1 MTTRNCI
8 GNGRRLLA
16 LALAAGLATVSVFAY
31 AHGSKAEAAHQGA
44 GMHASSYEPIDL
56 AHLHMIAEH
65 VRQSASPEQLAKIEA
80 LAVVARPQL
89 EALNKEAIG
98 AYRRKIELLLQDNI
112 DRDALQNAQSNE
124 IQAADALS
132 NRIDQALT
140 DLAELLTPQQ
150 RAQFRE
156 HFKAH
161 MG

>member
-1 MTTRNCI
+1 MTTRNQI

-16 LALAAGLATVSVFAY
+16 LTLAASLATVTIFAY
-31 AHGSKAEAAHQGA
+31 ANGGKDEAAHHGA
-44 GMHASSYEPIDL
+44 GMHGSTYEPIDL

-65 VRQSASPEQLAKIEA
+65 VRQGASPDQLAKIEA
-80 LAVVARPQL
+80 LAAVARPEL
-89 EALNKEAIG
+89 EALNKRAMS
-98 AYRRKIELLLQDNI
+98 AHRRKIELLLQDYT
-112 DRDALQNAQSNE
+112 DHVALQQAQLNE
-124 IQAADALS
+124 IQAADVLS
-132 NRIDQALT
+132 NRIDQALM